1 MNKTTFDF
9 TDQVAVVTGASQ
21 GIGKSSSE
29 EFARYGAK
37 VYLLDINDE
46 LGEKNASTLR
56 EEGFL
61 AEYLHCDLTSSKEVN
76 NTFKKIESINQKI
89 DILVNSAGGFTKQ
102 LTTEETPEE
111 EWDAVIDRNL
121 KSLFLTGKAIT
132 PIFKKQNS
140 GRIISNEK

>member
-46 LGEKNASTLR
+46 LGEKNAS
-56 EEGFL
+56 
-61 AEYLHCDLTSSKEVN
+61 
-76 NTFKKIESINQKI
+76 
-89 DILVNSAGGFTKQ
+89 
-102 LTTEETPEE
+102 
-111 EWDAVIDRNL
+111 
-121 KSLFLTGKAIT
+121 
-132 PIFKKQNS
+132 
-140 GRIISNEK
+140 IIR

>member
-1 MNKTTFDF
+1 MIENVGIIGAG
-9 TDQVAVVTGASQ
+9 QMGGGMAHVVSLSG
-21 GIGKSSSE
+21 
-29 EFARYGAK
+29 RK

-46 LGEKNASTLR
+46 LGEKNAPAIR

-102 LTTEETPEE
+102 LTTDETPEE
-111 EWDAVIDRNL
+111 EWDALTPQVTAACL
-121 KSLFLTGKAIT
+121 KE
-132 PIFKKQNS
+132 
-140 GRIISNEK
+140 GRGRESTSD